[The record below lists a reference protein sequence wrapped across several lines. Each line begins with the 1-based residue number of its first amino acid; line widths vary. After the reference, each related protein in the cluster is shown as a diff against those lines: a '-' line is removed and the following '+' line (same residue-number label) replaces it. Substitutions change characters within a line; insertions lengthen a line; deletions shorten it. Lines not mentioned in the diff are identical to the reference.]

1 MALLEDPT
9 IQRILNEVNK
19 AASGGVFGLAG
30 NYISESPKPMT
41 QINMPKVNNFYTH
54 QQQTPLFYP
63 PPDMFGIDGI
73 SNFDQNLD
81 LNSLESIVPIAT
93 PNNFDLY
100 SSGFYNTM
108 PQNIMSPY
116 ENYKND
122 ILNTTNNTNNN
133 NNNNNN
139 NNKTK
144 PIRRASSVSSTNND
158 ILLDHHRHQEY
169 PTIPPKLTSAMPNL
183 GLNLR
188 TTPQLDSIPVNVG
201 ETIDEGISNETTD
214 IATASIDLLAD
225 KDDNNSL
232 PPNSN
237 NDEIDP
243 PPHISSAGR
252 IFYDPN
258 PQIIQRKGSNSVTY
272 KQNIIV
278 RFLQP
283 PPIPNA
289 GPLVIKEIS
298 PQQQPPL
305 PPLVIKQRPTP
316 PKTPPPLVIREK
328 PPPLPPTLATKV
340 ITRHLPPDPTP
351 PRAVII
357 ERLPPLPPKPRDI
370 IIERWLPYEIV
381 NQKRKVIVEH
391 VQKPSKEYPQ
401 PKNVII
407 TYEPV
412 HAKIERHFQKQ
423 SVIREDPQAYT
434 NRFGEQ
440 LVEPAVVIEQARA
453 AGVLEDLDPPVSFLT
468 STTHSVAIGTD
479 YETTIKTTAEH
490 EPEQINNKDQQ
501 EEKEIL
507 PTSIE
512 NMQDDDVFVEENV
525 TPFYMNS
532 GESLQQTLHRLG
544 IEIPKNILNEH
555 QF

>member
-63 PPDMFGIDGI
+63 PPDMFGIDGV

-81 LNSLESIVPIAT
+81 LHSLESIVPIAT

-122 ILNTTNNTNNN
+122 ILNNTNNTNNN

-381 NQKRKVIVEH
+381 NQKRKVINAFSFIFVLY
-391 VQKPSKEYPQ
+391 S
-401 PKNVII
+401 
-407 TYEPV
+407 YEPV

>member
-41 QINMPKVNNFYTH
+41 QINPSKINNFYT
-54 QQQTPLFYP
+54 QQQQAPLFYP
-63 PPDMFGIDGI
+63 TPDMFAIDGV

-108 PQNIMSPY
+108 PQSIMSPY

-122 ILNTTNNTNNN
+122 ILNPSNNNHNNN
-133 NNNNNN
+133 NNNNN
-139 NNKTK
+139 TIK

-169 PTIPPKLTSAMPNL
+169 PTIPPKLTSAVPNL

-188 TTPQLDSIPVNVG
+188 TSPQLDSMAVNVG
-201 ETIDEGISNETTD
+201 ETIDEAIPNETTD

-232 PPNSN
+232 PPNNN

-316 PKTPPPLVIREK
+316 PKTPPPLIIREK
-328 PPPLPPTLATKV
+328 PPPLPSTLATKV

-370 IIERWLPYEIV
+370 IIERWLPYEII
-381 NQKRKVIVEH
+381 NQKRKVVVER
-391 VQKPSKEYPQ
+391 VQKTSKDYPQ

-440 LVEPAVVIEQARA
+440 LVEPAAVVEQARA
-453 AGVLEDLDPPVSFLT
+453 VGVVEDLDPPASFLT
-468 STTHSVAIGTD
+468 STTHSIAIGTD
-479 YETTIKTTAEH
+479 YETTIKATDEH
-490 EPEQINNKDQQ
+490 EQEESNDKDEH
-501 EEKEIL
+501 EEKEII

-512 NMQDDDVFVEENV
+512 NIQDDDVFVEENV